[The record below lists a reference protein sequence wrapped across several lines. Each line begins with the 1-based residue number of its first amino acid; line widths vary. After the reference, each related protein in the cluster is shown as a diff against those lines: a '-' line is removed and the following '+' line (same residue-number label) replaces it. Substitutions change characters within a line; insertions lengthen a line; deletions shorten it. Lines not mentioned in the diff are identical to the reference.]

1 MQIVKIIK
9 KDVKNITLK
18 VKPNCEVVLVAP
30 FCAKDEYLQSF
41 IEQKREWI
49 NKKVEYFSKR
59 VEPQKELVSGEDFYY
74 LGKRYRL
81 KVIESEIEG
90 VKLDKEYCYLY
101 VKDKNNFAK
110 KERVIESWYRQ
121 EAKELFNKFIEKYQP
136 IVKKEVNRVTIRKM
150 KTRWGSCNY
159 HKGYI
164 NLNLELIKKP
174 KEGIEYV
181 VFHELTHLIYPN
193 HSKDFYNYLSTYMPD
208 FRNRKEKLE
217 RIL

>member
-1 MQIVKIIK
+1 MQIVKIVK

-41 IEQKREWI
+41 IKQKREWI
-49 NKKVEYFSKR
+49 DKKIESFSQKI
-59 VEPQKELVSGEDFYY
+59 EPQKELVSGEDFYY
-74 LGKRYRL
+74 LGRRYRL
-81 KVIESEIEG
+81 KVIESEMEG
-90 VKLDKEYCYLY
+90 LKLDKEYCYLY
-101 VKDKNNFAK
+101 IKEKNNFAK
-110 KERVIESWYRQ
+110 KERIIENWYRQ
-121 EAKELFNKFIEKYQP
+121 EAKELFNKLIEKYQP
-136 IVKKEVNRVTIRKM
+136 IVNKEVKKITIRKM

-159 HKGYI
+159 QKGYI

-208 FRNRKEKLE
+208 FRNRKEKLG
-217 RIL
+217 